1 MNFDDLLRFKA
12 LNFRYIQENN
22 AFIDMAVD
30 GRLGEHSLPLKN
42 VCAMVSQDLFDDLSN
57 VCGLLDISKRSFIEA
72 ALIEAL
78 QKAHQVMEQEGVEAI
93 LEQHTV
99 EA

>member
-1 MNFDDLLRFKA
+1 MNFNDLIRFKA
-12 LNFRYIQENN
+12 LNFRYVHENQCL
-22 AFIDMAVD
+22 IDMAAE
-30 GRLGEHSLPLKN
+30 GRIEHNIPMKN
-42 VCAMVSQDLFDDLSN
+42 VCAMITQQLFDDLSN

-78 QKAHQVMEQEGVEAI
+78 QKAHQVMEEEGVEDI